1 MHKSHSEDLSI
12 VCDPSP
18 ADLGSIRAGLMKHNR
33 EATRGR
39 FDFPGTEDPGL
50 ALKLAIRGPSGQVVG
65 AVTTSSVLGVMWLEV
80 LYVADEFRRRGLA
93 GWLVIEAER
102 IAHEKGC
109 VGAGTWTFNWQGPEF
124 YPTIGYKLC
133 GLYTGYPFGITEH
146 VLAKRLPDRESVA
159 RTVDRIACL
168 RREGFTLLNAPSQD
182 EMRIVGRGFH
192 EFCVRNC
199 GEEMDYPN
207 VSLSLALKDAEGR
220 VVGGLTAFPTV
231 RNMVLEAIW
240 VDEGSR
246 GKGHGRRL
254 LLEAE
259 RIAERAGC
267 SAVSTHCLSFQSPGF
282 FHKLDYATYGTV
294 DVAVD
299 GHTEDLL
306 IKRL

>member
-1 MHKSHSEDLSI
+1 MHNSRLEDLAI
-12 VCDPSP
+12 VSRPTP
-18 ADLGSIRAGLMKHNR
+18 EEMAFVAAKLTEHNQT
-33 EATRGR
+33 ATGGR
-39 FDFPGTEDPGL
+39 FGFPGEDESGL
-50 ALKLAIRGPSGQVVG
+50 AFDLAVKDRDGLIAGGVSV
-65 AVTTSSVLGVMWLEV
+65 SSVLGVMWLEV

-93 GWLVIEAER
+93 GWLVLEAER